1 MTPPLTLKA
10 IAGQLRDLSVAVNE
24 LAKHDERKLSLED
37 FQPDMERDLLAEA
50 RGLGLFTTG
59 EFIACAKS
67 RWPTFMFK
75 QMALRRLLLNNGWK
89 QTHARHETRGVQR
102 WWHPEGSDPRV
113 L

>member
-50 RGLGLFTTG
+50 
-59 EFIACAKS
+59 E
-67 RWPTFMFK
+67 
-75 QMALRRLLLNNGWK
+75 
-89 QTHARHETRGVQR
+89 
-102 WWHPEGSDPRV
+102 D
-113 L
+113 